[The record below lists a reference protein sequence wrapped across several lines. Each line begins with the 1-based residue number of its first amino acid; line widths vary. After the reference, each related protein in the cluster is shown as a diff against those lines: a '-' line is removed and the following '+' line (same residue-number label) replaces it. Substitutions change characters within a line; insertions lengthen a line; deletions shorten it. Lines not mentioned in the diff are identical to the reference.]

1 MLRLRYRHS
10 VHTCLVRPGL
20 IGVVFFVALL
30 GLGLVSPRS
39 GETADASKKSIT
51 PEPPV
56 LSQAKQLIDKG
67 DYESAASVLRRFLA
81 TPSPP
86 EHLDDAYLLLGAALH
101 GMKDYPEALKYL
113 NQLQTEFP
121 ASEIAVRGKL
131 MLART
136 HASMGNVDL
145 ALPLLAQVRTT
156 ALDNNT
162 KGEALKLTADYLVQK
177 KDYVRAIQTL
187 LDGMADSSGEQVT
200 EAREQ
205 IREFIAEKLDKRA
218 LIRVRVAY
226 PRSYPGDLASIR
238 LIDYYTARGEDHLA
252 EREIQ
257 LFLAAFP
264 VNSYGPKA
272 RESLSLIKTKL
283 KANQYFIAAVLP
295 LSGRLAPFSNDVLEG
310 IQLAVERVREQAGM
324 PSIGLIVKDH
334 DADRHGFLEDLSTL
348 LYDDRPLVVI
358 GPMLSKNLP
367 VMAEMAQRTRVPLI
381 TPAAT
386 LPNVRRL
393 GNFLFSTSLTY
404 ALQAERI
411 ADYAIKEQSYRRFCI
426 LYPDTVYGREL
437 ARLFA
442 QEVRQRDGE
451 VIAMESFMEGQTDF
465 TPQITR
471 LKAED
476 LTKYG
481 VAVPVDPSQ
490 PAGKPINRTQT
501 RLLYTPGFDAMFI
514 PSRSSEIGLIA
525 AQLVFHDVK
534 VPLLGT
540 NGWNSQDFARTADR
554 TVDGATFVDGF
565 FVDSPYPAVQEF
577 VQRYQK
583 RFQTTPSLFTMQGY
597 DAARVVIEGIRKG
610 ATSGE
615 AMQEFLM
622 TQRDLPTLAGPA
634 GFGPDGTLRRPL
646 FLLQVRQGK
655 FVQLD

>member
-1 MLRLRYRHS
+1 MLRFPYRHNPLTYFVWS
-10 VHTCLVRPGL
+10 GL
-20 IGVVFFVALL
+20 IGVVFFATLL
-30 GLGLVSPRS
+30 DPGIVSPRS
-39 GETADASKKSIT
+39 GEAADAPKSIAPT
-51 PEPPV
+51 PPV
-56 LSQAKQLIDKG
+56 LGQAKQLIDNG
-67 DYESAASVLRRFLA
+67 DHESAATVLRRFLA
-81 TPSPP
+81 TASLP
-86 EHLDDAYLLLGAALH
+86 EHLDDAYLLLGAALY
-101 GMKDYPEALKYL
+101 GMKEYPEALKFL

-121 ASEIAVRGKL
+121 TSELAVRGKV

-136 HASMGNVDL
+136 HAAMGNVDL

-156 ALDNNT
+156 TLDDDT
-162 KGEALKLTADYLVQK
+162 KREALKLTADFLAQK

-187 LDGMADSSGEQVT
+187 LEGMAGSSDEKVT
-200 EAREQ
+200 ETREQ
-205 IREFIAEKLDKRA
+205 IREFIAEKLDRKA
-218 LIRVRVAY
+218 LIRVRDAY

-252 EREIQ
+252 EREVQ
-257 LFLAAFP
+257 QFLTSFP
-264 VNSYGPKA
+264 THPYGPKA
-272 RESLSLIKTKL
+272 AESLAFLKTKL

-295 LSGRLAPFSNDVLEG
+295 LSGRLASFANDVLEG
-310 IQLAVERVREQAGM
+310 IQLAVERAREQTGT

-334 DADRHGFLEDLSTL
+334 DVDRQGFLDDLSTL
-348 LYDDRPLVVI
+348 LIDDRPLVVI

-367 VMAEMAQRTRVPLI
+367 VMAEMAQKTRVPLI
-381 TPAAT
+381 TPTAT

-404 ALQAERI
+404 VLQAERI
-411 ADYAIKEQSYRRFCI
+411 AAYATKEQGYRRFCI
-426 LYPDTVYGREL
+426 LHSDTVYGREL

-442 QEVRQRDGE
+442 QEVRQHDGE
-451 VIAMESFMEGQTDF
+451 IIAIESFKEGETDF
-465 TPQITR
+465 GPQINR

-476 LTKYG
+476 LKKYG
-481 VAVPVDPSQ
+481 LAVPVDPSR
-490 PAGKPINRTQT
+490 PADKPINRNEK

-525 AQLVFHDVK
+525 AQLAFYDVK

-565 FVDSPYPAVQEF
+565 FVDSPNPAVQEF
-577 VQRYQK
+577 VRRYQK

-615 AMQEFLM
+615 AIQEFLM

-634 GFGPDGTLRRPL
+634 GFGPDGTLHRPL